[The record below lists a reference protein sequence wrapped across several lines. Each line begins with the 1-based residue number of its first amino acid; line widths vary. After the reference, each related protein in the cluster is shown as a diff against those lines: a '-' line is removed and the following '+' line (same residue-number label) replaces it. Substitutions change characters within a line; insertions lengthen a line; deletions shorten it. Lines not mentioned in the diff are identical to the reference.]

1 MLSTHHHDVWSQAPA
16 EEAGS
21 DAGTPE
27 PKTGAPALPGPV
39 FVDSSGRRARA
50 VRRAGWLVGAACS
63 VYTAALALSVSG
75 TTPIA
80 PKTLLPLP
88 GVPSTAPDDAGSAGT
103 GELDE
108 PAEQAAPPVTGDSRE
123 AGAVAAPT
131 PSGSTGLAPSP
142 RPSASPAQR
151 PAEDG
156 GAPDAPR
163 ATATAAATPA
173 PTPTPTPT
181 ADATTPG
188 PTPSGSPP
196 AQPGGSPSPA
206 PESSDAPVD
215 QQPQGGR

>member
-16 EEAGS
+16 DEAGS

-103 GELDE
+103 GELGE
-108 PAEQAAPPVTGDSRE
+108 PAGQAAPPVTGDSGE
-123 AGAVAAPT
+123 AGAVAAPP
-131 PSGSTGLAPSP
+131 PSGSTGPAPSP
-142 RPSASPAQR
+142 RRPSMSPAQR

-156 GAPDAPR
+156 GGAPGAPR
-163 ATATAAATPA
+163 ATATAAPTPA
-173 PTPTPTPT
+173 PTPT
-181 ADATTPG
+181 AGATTPG
-188 PTPSGSPP
+188 PTPSGSPS
-196 AQPGGSPSPA
+196 AQPSGSPSPA
-206 PESSDAPVD
+206 PEPSDAPAD
-215 QQPQGGR
+215 QQPQGGQ